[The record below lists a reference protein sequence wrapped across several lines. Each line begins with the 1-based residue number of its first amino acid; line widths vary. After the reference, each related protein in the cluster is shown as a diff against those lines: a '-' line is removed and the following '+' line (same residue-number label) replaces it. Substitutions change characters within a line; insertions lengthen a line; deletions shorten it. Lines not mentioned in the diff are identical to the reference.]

1 MSIRGKNRIS
11 MTEAEIKQ
19 SLRRTWVPFF
29 SRFGRLTP
37 VQVNTI
43 PKILAGENVVVISPA
58 ATGKTEAVVAPVIE
72 NILAQSTAK
81 TNRFSILYISPTRAL
96 VNDLNRR
103 LSSPIDYLKLNL
115 EIDLPRPSW
124 ISRRNE
130 GRGLARK
137 TGDWPKFDEEK
148 PPFLLLTTPESF
160 DSMLCRFPKVFTQL
174 SAVILDE
181 LHLLDNTPRGDQ
193 LRVLLNRLRRIKP
206 ILRYYALSATIDD
219 LNIGDR
225 YFSKPKVVLVKTE
238 REIESILIPHSK
250 DFVNVI
256 FRHLQERDLHKIL
269 CFFNARS
276 YAESYSKIFDR
287 PPFKNKVW
295 VHHASL
301 TKKERERIEALM
313 TQEKYGILC
322 ATSTLELGID
332 IGDIDGVVLFRPPF
346 NVSSLL
352 QRIGRGN
359 RQKQYYLFAIGVY
372 DNPWEKFLFELFFDC
387 AKKGHLYEKRYNPCL
402 SVIPQ
407 QIFSYLFQRRR
418 IGTTYDSILRIIK
431 PAYDNEENISSI
443 FQNLLSEGILTAPR
457 NGVYFLT
464 PKLEKK
470 VTYGKIHSNIQE
482 KSFGNYD
489 VYDVSNNTHIG
500 KIFYLSKRFILGGRT
515 WEIVEKQEK
524 EKKVLAQRIAEA
536 EGSTK
541 LFEGTGTGGYYYR
554 LASVIKQKLFP
565 DLKAEEFPYFYDA
578 GNIYIIH
585 FLGMLYGYILSE
597 AFNRIEI
604 PAINLEGKIFS
615 IRTKKASVVRD
626 LGLPKDFSPN
636 DSPNLPF
643 PIPDEET
650 IRSVI
655 KENIFQF
662 EDNLGSGA
670 FFRNLPEDLQI
681 EDHYLTL
688 DIEGLLN
695 YLNQLKLVE
704 LSADQCLKA
713 LTGYIRGI

>member
-1 MSIRGKNRIS
+1 
-11 MTEAEIKQ
+11 MTESEIKQ

-37 VQVNTI
+37 VQCSTI
-43 PKILAGENVVVISPA
+43 PKILEGENVVVISPA

-72 NILAQSTAK
+72 NLLPDK
-81 TNRFSILYISPTRAL
+81 KDLFSILYISPTRAL

-103 LSSPIDYLKLNL
+103 LSSPIDYLKLTQEL
-115 EIDLPRPSW
+115 D
-124 ISRRNE
+124 
-130 GRGLARK
+130 LARK
-137 TGDWPKFDEEK
+137 TGDRPKFDEKK

-174 SAVILDE
+174 STVILDE

-193 LRVLLNRLRRIKP
+193 LRILLNRLRRINDNLK
-206 ILRYYALSATIDD
+206 YYALSATIDD
-219 LNIGDR
+219 LTIGER
-225 YFSKPKVVLVKTE
+225 YFPDAQVVLVQTE
-238 REIESILIPHSK
+238 RDIENILIPHSK
-250 DFVNVI
+250 DFVDVI

-276 YAESYSKIFDR
+276 YAESYAKIFDR

-332 IGDIDGVVLFRPPF
+332 IGDIDAVVLFRPPF

-359 RQKQYYLFAIGVY
+359 RRKQYYLFAIGVY

-443 FQNLLSEGILTAPR
+443 FQNLLSEGILAAPR

-464 PKLEKK
+464 SKLEKK

-489 VYDVSNNTHIG
+489 VYDISNNTHIG

-515 WEIVEKQEK
+515 WEMVEKQEK

-554 LASVIKQKLFP
+554 LASVIKQKFFP
-565 DLKAEEFPYFYDA
+565 DLKPEEFPYFYDA
-578 GNIYIIH
+578 GNIYIMH
-585 FLGMLYGYILSE
+585 FLGALYGYILTE
-597 AFNRIEI
+597 AFNLTEI
-604 PAINLEGKIFS
+604 PAVDIEGKVFS
-615 IRTKKASVVRD
+615 IRAKSFPRNLIESSEMEPLRTLKTQKKE
-626 LGLPKDFSPN
+626 DFSVLASGFRLSKFPLPSE
-636 DSPNLPF
+636 DS
-643 PIPDEET
+643 

-655 KENIFQF
+655 KESIFQF

-688 DIEGLLN
+688 DIDGLLN
-695 YLNQLKLVE
+695 YLNQLKLIE
-704 LSADQCLKA
+704 LSADQCLKV
-713 LTGYIRGI
+713 LTGFVRGI